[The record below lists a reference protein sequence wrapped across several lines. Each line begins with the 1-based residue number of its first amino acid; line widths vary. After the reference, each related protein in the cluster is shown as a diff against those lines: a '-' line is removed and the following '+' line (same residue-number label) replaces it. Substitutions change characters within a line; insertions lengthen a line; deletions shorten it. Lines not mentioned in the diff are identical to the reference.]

1 MLTYITKFMILYITN
16 INRSYESSPEAIC
29 PIEQIQAVAADQAV
43 HAIGMPEAGVVI
55 AQCVTSPKWW

>member
-1 MLTYITKFMILYITN
+1 MILYITN